1 MRRPGRPNR
10 ASRLSLRTPLAALAL
25 AALVLTGAAALG
37 RGAETAERDPA
48 YYPAG
53 FEAPGLAQPGFPLA
67 GLVRA
72 LLLTLFAA
80 GVFCVANWV
89 FTDTR
94 FVGVNRRLWS
104 GFVIGTGMASI
115 AAALLVP
122 WFYAGLPLGA
132 VLFAGSALVYVVHR
146 NGKVTPPLRVLTGAH
161 WKRLM
166 RRTAGGGRGPAPQ
179 AAGPEIA
186 FLGYDDIPRR
196 LEADSFEQDQA
207 NREVERIVR
216 EGIDREAS
224 AAGLIVRPQKAE
236 VRYRVGGE
244 MVSGGEVDPMLA
256 TGVVRAVKLL
266 ANLDPNE
273 TRKPQE
279 SRLQAVVGGRTY
291 DLRIKTA
298 GTVRGEQVAIGIR
311 DKAATQFRLEDV
323 GMTEEQITALKDA
336 LDQRPGL
343 VLLSGPKHSGLTT
356 TLHACLRHIDR
367 YTNNV
372 VAFEPR
378 TDLKVENVDHIQ
390 VDQEDGPVAA
400 SEVRSRLHLEPDVI
414 VFDSLYEPEVARVL
428 AEAAADHTLV
438 LSVRAGDTTQ
448 ALARLG
454 QLFGDSAL
462 LGRHLQIVV
471 NQRLVRLLCP
481 ECKEAYRPNPEFLR
495 KANLAAQAVN
505 MLYRPPSRTAVKD
518 GQVEACPR
526 CRNHRYIGRTGL
538 FEVMPIDE
546 EARQMI
552 ARGALA
558 DLRTHCRKLGM
569 RNLQEEGLR
578 LIIDG
583 RTSVEEAV
591 RAIKAN

>member
-1 MRRPGRPNR
+1 MRRAGRPEGMPR
-10 ASRLSLRTPLAALAL
+10 RGPRTLLGTLAVV
-25 AALVLTGAAALG
+25 ALVLAGGAAALG
-37 RGAETAERDPA
+37 AETADRDPA

-53 FEAPGLAQPGFPLA
+53 FQSPDLAQPGLA
-67 GLVRA
+67 VGGLVRV
-72 LLLTLFAA
+72 LLLTLLA
-80 GVFCVANWV
+80 GGIFCVANWV
-89 FTDTR
+89 FADTR
-94 FVGVNRRLWS
+94 LVGANRRLWS
-104 GFVIGTGMASI
+104 AFTIGTGLTAF

-122 WFYAGLPLGA
+122 WFSVGLPLGI
-132 VLFAGSALVYVVHR
+132 VVFVGSALAYVVHR

-161 WKRLM
+161 WKRLT
-166 RRTAGGGRGPAPQ
+166 RRARGRGGGPAPQ
-179 AAGPEIA
+179 AAEPEIA

-196 LEADSFEQDQA
+196 LEADSFPQERA
-207 NREVERIVR
+207 AREVKRIVR

-236 VRYRVGGE
+236 VRYRVGSE
-244 MVSGGEVDPMLA
+244 MVAGGEVDRTIA
-256 TGVVRAVKLL
+256 DEAVRAIKRL
-266 ANLDPNE
+266 ANLDPDE

-279 SRLQAVVGGRTY
+279 NRLQAVVGGRTY

-311 DKAATQFRLEDV
+311 DQAATKLRLDDL
-323 GMTEEQITALKDA
+323 GMTEDQTVTLKEA

-343 VLLSGPKHSGLTT
+343 VLISGPKHSGLTT
-356 TLHACLRHIDR
+356 TLHACLRYVDR
-367 YTNNV
+367 YINNV

-378 TDLKVENVDHIQ
+378 SDLTVENVEHLQ

-414 VFDSLYEPEVARVL
+414 VFDSLYEPDVAQVL
-428 AEAAADHTLV
+428 AGAAAEHALV
-438 LSVRAGDTTQ
+438 LSVRAGDSTE
-448 ALARLG
+448 ALTRLG
-454 QLFGDSAL
+454 HLFGDGAL
-462 LGRHLQIVV
+462 LGRHLQVVV

-495 KANLAAQAVN
+495 KANLAAEAVDT
-505 MLYRPPSRTAVKD
+505 LYRPPARTAVTD
-518 GQVEACPR
+518 GQVEVCPR
-526 CRNHRYIGRTGL
+526 CRNHRYTGRTGL

-546 EARQMI
+546 EARRLI

-558 DLRTHCRKLGM
+558 DLRTHCRTLGM

-583 RTSVEEAV
+583 RTSVEEVV